1 MVALSECESDVSA
14 EHRYGA
20 VPLNL
25 NDAVA
30 IATGRIAV
38 GSNVIC
44 SPIALDSHPVEGG
57 R

>member
-1 MVALSECESDVSA
+1 MSA